1 MSDRIKPH
9 YDRAGLMEYFGGAS
23 ASQLSGDQ
31 MIAEL
36 DAA

>member
-1 MSDRIKPH
+1 MSERIKPH
-9 YDRAGLMEYFGGAS
+9 YHRAGLMEYFDGDS